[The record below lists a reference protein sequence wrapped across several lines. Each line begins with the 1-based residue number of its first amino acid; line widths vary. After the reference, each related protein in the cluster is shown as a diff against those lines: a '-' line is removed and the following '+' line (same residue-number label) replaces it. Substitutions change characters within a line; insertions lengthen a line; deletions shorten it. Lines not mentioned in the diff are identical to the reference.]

1 MRGKG
6 LVIDMLEIRNVTKIY
21 RSKTGTEVKALD
33 GVSLTFPEN
42 GMVFILGKSGSG
54 KSTLLNV
61 IGGLDGAD
69 GGEFIIKGKSSKEFV
84 GSDFDAYRNTFIGF
98 IFQEYN
104 ILDDFTVGANIA
116 LALELQGKKATNE
129 QINAILSEVDL
140 LDYAKRKP
148 NELSGGQKQR
158 VAIARALVKNP
169 EIIMAD
175 EPTGALDSNT
185 GKQIFDT
192 LKELSKNKLV
202 IIVSHDRDFAERYGD
217 RIIEMKDGKIE
228 SDHTKH
234 ERTAEAL
241 SEGVTL
247 VNDGI
252 LKIKSGYELTAKDL
266 SLINTYLKNQSADVF
281 VSGDGRVNN
290 SIRTAAGITAEGR
303 ASSFDKTDEEK
314 DVRVKE
320 YAKGESRFI
329 RSRLPMKNAL
339 KIGAGSLG
347 HKKFRLVLT
356 IFLSMI
362 AFALFGFAD
371 TMGAYNKYVSATESI
386 IDSNI
391 KNATFTVGVRHEWD
405 YGEESDSHYYYEDTA
420 MNESDIKL
428 LEEKTGLTFLPV
440 FNGSSNTRSTISL
453 RENMKD
459 KNDISSGSVYT
470 GTLSGFVAVDASIVE
485 TLGFRLTGDYPKA
498 ANEIV
503 ISELV
508 YRQFNHTGFVD
519 AESGAFI
526 EKNELTLGEN
536 GEANSIIGKSIK
548 VEMNGMSMPRVYRIT
563 GVIDTAFDYT
573 RYESFMPSD
582 RQSMGEE
589 GGLLDMVLS
598 AELSNTLNYGFHT
611 LAFAS
616 ESCMEDLLESVNFYT
631 NSYIGTSVMGNYT
644 PVVTFADMYGNETTL
659 HFYRVTDDSSIAS
672 LGTVLWL
679 DGRSGTK
686 LADGEVLLPFS
697 VLHNANLSTDFTERI
712 ATAIRQH
719 YGEEGVQLFRENYD
733 LSATLKN
740 LVGWD
745 NSAAQTHAAKL
756 IFTELFGDTF
766 GTDLADSVY
775 DRAIYELPCYRDEN
789 GVTITVD
796 TVRTIMIYCREGVGG
811 EVIHDEK
818 MYTEAIKLFF
828 ELSDDAGASLAEVVS
843 SLELMTYTWDP
854 RTGSENKNTM
864 SGYTV
869 VGFYEG
875 VAGEN
880 PFVSN
885 TFYQEYVDYCRKEGW
900 GIETVYPHETG
911 KYAFVI
917 APMPS
922 DSDTIRKLV
931 ELSYDESAG
940 LKFEMQNMVMDTLS
954 SFNEFIEIGAVIFL
968 WVGVGFAVFSALMLM
983 NFISISISYKRREI
997 GILRAVGARSSD
1009 VFKIFFSE
1017 AAIIALINCVLSVA
1031 LTLTGVLLTNHFMRS
1046 EGINVT
1052 LLTFGVRQVAL
1063 MLLVSIAVA
1072 AVASFLPVYN
1082 IARKKPVDAIKN
1094 K

>member
-1 MRGKG
+1 
-6 LVIDMLEIRNVTKIY
+6 MLEIRDITKIY
-21 RSKTGTEVKALD
+21 RSKTGAQVTALD
-33 GVSLTFPEN
+33 HVSVTFPES

-61 IGGLDGAD
+61 IGGLDGVD
-69 GGEFIIKGKSSKEFV
+69 GGEFIIKGKSSREFV

-104 ILDDFTVGANIA
+104 ILDDFSVGANIA

-129 QINAILSEVDL
+129 QINAILKQVDL

-192 LKELSKNKLV
+192 LKELSKTKLV

-234 ERTAEAL
+234 ERMAEPL

-252 LKIKSGYELTAKDL
+252 LKIKSGYELTAEDL
-266 SLINTYLKNQSADVF
+266 VRINEYLRRQSVDVF

-290 SIRTAAGITAEGR
+290 SIRTAAGITAEGK
-303 ASSFDKTDEEK
+303 ASSFDHTDAEK
-314 DVRVKE
+314 DVPVKSYRKE
-320 YAKGESRFI
+320 DSRFI

-371 TMGAYNKYVSATESI
+371 TMGSYNKYVAATESI
-386 IDSNI
+386 IDSDI
-391 KNATFTVGVRHEWD
+391 RNATYTVGVRHEWD
-405 YGEESDSHYYYEDTA
+405 YGDDMHYSYEDVA
-420 MNESDIKL
+420 MNDEDIKL
-428 LEEKTGLTFLPV
+428 LEEKTGLSFLPV
-440 FNGSSNTRSTISL
+440 FNGSNNTRASISL
-453 RENMKD
+453 TRNMKD
-459 KNDISSGSVYT
+459 TSDIVSSGSIYT
-470 GTLSGFVAVDASIVE
+470 GSLSGFAKMDQA
-485 TLGFRLTGDYPKA
+485 TLDKLGFRLTGELARADD
-498 ANEIV
+498 EIV
-503 ISELV
+503 ISELL
-508 YRQFNHTGFVD
+508 YREFKHTGFSG
-519 AESGAFI
+519 AESGESV
-526 EKNELTLGEN
+526 EKDRLTMDQN
-536 GEANSIIGKSIK
+536 GSADSIIGKHIE
-548 VEMNGMSMPRVYRIT
+548 VEMNGMSRVYRIT
-563 GVIDTAFDYT
+563 GVIDTLFDYD
-573 RYESFMPSD
+573 RYADFAPSD
-582 RQSMGEE
+582 RQSTEKND
-589 GGLLDMVLS
+589 GGILDMVLGM
-598 AELSNTLNYGFHT
+598 ELANTLNYGYHT
-611 LAFAS
+611 LAFTS
-616 ESCMEDLLESVNFYT
+616 EGGMEKLFQSVHFYT
-631 NSYIGTSVMGNYT
+631 HSAIGVGTMGNYT
-644 PVVTFADMYGNETTL
+644 PFVRYTDAHGNEMTT
-659 HFYRVTDDSSIAS
+659 HFYRIADDSCLSS
-672 LGTVLWL
+672 LGNIIWL
-679 DGRSGTK
+679 NGKNATSLGE
-686 LADGEVLLPFS
+686 GEVLLPLS
-697 VLHNANLSTDFTERI
+697 VLQNLSLSSDYTEKVAKALRDI
-712 ATAIRQH
+712 YGTSAETRFRQNGYSLYSLLEEEVGYDSTA
-719 YGEEGVQLFRENYD
+719 
-733 LSATLKN
+733 K
-740 LVGWD
+740 
-745 NSAAQTHAAKL
+745 SAAAKQVFHAV
-756 IFTELFGDTF
+756 FGDVF
-766 GTDLADSVY
+766 GTSFSDEFYSAIIYDYGILSDHSGEGFVSLSV
-775 DRAIYELPCYRDEN
+775 DDVRNIISR
-789 GVTITVD
+789 TFD
-796 TVRTIMIYCREGVGG
+796 TGKDGMIYYDSTAMQKAISLYFTLTG
-811 EVIHDEK
+811 ESVD
-818 MYTEAIKLFF
+818 
-828 ELSDDAGASLAEVVS
+828 SLASQLS
-843 SLELMTYTWDP
+843 SLELMLATWDHQ
-854 RTGSENKNTM
+854 TGSENQKKLGN
-864 SGYTV
+864 YTV

-875 VAGEN
+875 FEGEN

-885 TFYQEYVDYCRKEGW
+885 TFYQEYLDFCEKEGY
-900 GIETVYPHETG
+900 GIETVYPHEAG

-931 ELSYDESAG
+931 EISYDESAG
-940 LKFEMQNMVMDTLS
+940 LRFELQNMVMDSLS
-954 SFNEFIEIGAVIFL
+954 SFNEFIEIGSVVFL

-1017 AAIIALINCVLSVA
+1017 AAIIALINYVCAVA
-1031 LTLTGVLLTNHFMRS
+1031 ATVAGVIFTNRFMRG

-1052 LLTFGVRQVAL
+1052 LLNFGIRQVAL
-1063 MLLVSIAVA
+1063 MLLISLAVA

-1082 IARKKPVDAIKN
+1082 IARRKPVDAIKN